1 MQSFSDLFPLY
12 SSLNLESF
20 ANVINLLFVA
30 MENERPKR
38 ISAQAVYKML
48 GDMSDE
54 EYGILSD
61 DDSLYDEE
69 TTRSRSRS
77 IVVV

>member
-1 MQSFSDLFPLY
+1 
-12 SSLNLESF
+12 
-20 ANVINLLFVA
+20 

-48 GDMSDE
+48 EDMSDE

-77 IVVV
+77 IVVVW